1 MNASSPDIS
10 PDRPPKWTGQNGF
23 TYSEKEKQLILQMQI
38 NELTAHIMYRRLAAA
53 EKNPHNRAILEQIA
67 LDENKHYHILKR
79 YTGKTPA
86 HNAFQAFRMVVLSRL
101 LGLTFGIKLQER
113 AEQEAGKGYAGFD
126 SNPDFMLI
134 KNDEENH
141 EQQLVGMLQEEKLQY
156 MGSVVLGLNDAL
168 VELTGAL
175 AGFTLAL
182 QQSDL
187 IALTGSIT
195 GIAAALSMASSEYL
209 STRSEGEGKNAVRAS
224 LYTGLAYLGT
234 VVALITPFLLLSNP
248 ILSLICTLAIS
259 AAIIGSFNYY
269 YAVVRNESFKKRF
282 LEMAGLSFG
291 VAGFSFLIGYL
302 LKRFTG
308 IEV

>member
-1 MNASSPDIS
+1 MNASSHSSASDS
-10 PDRPPKWTGQNGF
+10 AQKSAKQSGF
-23 TYSEKEKQLILQMQI
+23 IYSEEEKKLILQMQI
-38 NELTAHIMYRRLAAA
+38 NELTANVMYRRLAAS

-67 LDENKHYHILKR
+67 LDENKHYHILRR
-79 YTGKTPA
+79 YTGKTPGY
-86 HNAFQAFRMVVLSRL
+86 NAFQAFRMVVLSRL

-156 MGSVVLGLNDAL
+156 MSSVVLGLNDAL

-195 GIAAALSMASSEYL
+195 GMAAALSMASSEYL
-209 STRSEGEGKNAVRAS
+209 STRSEGDGKNAIRAS
-224 LYTGLAYLGT
+224 LYTGMAYLGT
-234 VVALITPFLLLSNP
+234 VVALIAPFLILANP
-248 ILSLICTLAIS
+248 LISLACTLGIS
-259 AAIIGSFNYY
+259 ATIIALFNYY